1 MTEKQKSEEEMKIA
15 KKKGLRES
23 LLYID
28 DMGLHFKICRCEVT
42 LEVTWTDEPKY
53 TSLSLNKYF

>member
-1 MTEKQKSEEEMKIA
+1 MKIA

-28 DMGLHFKICRCEVT
+28 DMGLHFKIYRCKVT

-53 TSLSLNKYF
+53 ASLSLNKYF